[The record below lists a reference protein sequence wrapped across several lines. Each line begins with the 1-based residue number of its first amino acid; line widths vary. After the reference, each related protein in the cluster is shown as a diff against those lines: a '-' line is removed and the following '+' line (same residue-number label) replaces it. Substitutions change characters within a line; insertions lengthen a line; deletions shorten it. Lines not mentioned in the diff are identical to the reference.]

1 MLIIAAAVVALT
13 LLIFGIMVWNAIS
26 WMQNAPE
33 PQMASYEPLK
43 LSPGEQED
51 VTRILTELGS
61 ATQTGTDVDE
71 YVSPQ
76 VFNGVMEKLMEDE
89 KKKKSSKPDA
99 PLYVRASLP
108 DHGFDIK
115 LTVPATDQ
123 KTKEVMQ
130 NMYVNADVRFDVEV
144 ANGQITE
151 LKIERVT
158 LRDEPAPMIARW
170 VYNYFIDAWK
180 QQQAKTD
187 WSSIRTLKREGE
199 RVHFVLDG
207 KKLKEQ
213 EDAKKNRKN
222 GTPAPEKTPPPA
234 EKKEE

>member
-1 MLIIAAAVVALT
+1 
-13 LLIFGIMVWNAIS
+13 
-26 WMQNAPE
+26 
-33 PQMASYEPLK
+33 
-43 LSPGEQED
+43 
-51 VTRILTELGS
+51 
-61 ATQTGTDVDE
+61 
-71 YVSPQ
+71 
-76 VFNGVMEKLMEDE
+76 
-89 KKKKSSKPDA
+89 
-99 PLYVRASLP
+99 
-108 DHGFDIK
+108 
-115 LTVPATDQ
+115 
-123 KTKEVMQ
+123 
-130 NMYVNADVRFDVEV
+130 MYVNADVRFDVEV

-222 GTPAPEKTPPPA
+222 GTPAVETTPPPV